1 MIKRLRRFG
10 REDKGDA
17 FISITF
23 VILIALILLLIAVS
37 VYEYRTLK
45 SDIRTAANE
54 VLQIMKVEN
63 GADSGTRRKFDDLLI
78 AAGLDPSKITFV
90 ATPKTVQRGDFL
102 QVVATREYNI
112 FALKAVGVD
121 HSITM
126 RVQVSGY
133 AHKYIREGD

>member
-1 MIKRLRRFG
+1 MG
-10 REDKGDA
+10 
-17 FISITF
+17 ITF
-23 VILIALILLLIAVS
+23 GILIALILLLIAVS

-63 GADSGTRRKFDDLLI
+63 GADSSTRRKFDDLLI
-78 AAGLDPSKITFV
+78 AAGLDPSKVNFV
-90 ATPKTVQRGDFL
+90 ATPKSVQRGDFL

-112 FALKAVGVD
+112 FALKSVGVD